1 MSTETTNTYEIEI
14 FKLGALRWFTRV
26 YRVEPNPLADDLKN
40 LVWNITTNTR
50 QGGER
55 EANRLIREFA
65 IIGGEAT
72 DRKTITITEESK

>member
-26 YRVEPNPLADDLKN
+26 YRVEPNPFADDLKN
-40 LVWNITTNTR
+40 LFWNITTNTR

>member
-1 MSTETTNTYEIEI
+1 MSTKPTDIYEIEI

-26 YRVEPNPLADDLKN
+26 YRVEPNPFADDLKN

-72 DRKTITITEESK
+72 ATKTITITEESK

>member
-1 MSTETTNTYEIEI
+1 MSTKPTDIYEIEV

-26 YRVEPNPLADDLKN
+26 YRVEPNPFADDLKN

-55 EANRLIREFA
+55 EAQRLIREFA

>member
-26 YRVEPNPLADDLKN
+26 YRVEPNPFADDLKN